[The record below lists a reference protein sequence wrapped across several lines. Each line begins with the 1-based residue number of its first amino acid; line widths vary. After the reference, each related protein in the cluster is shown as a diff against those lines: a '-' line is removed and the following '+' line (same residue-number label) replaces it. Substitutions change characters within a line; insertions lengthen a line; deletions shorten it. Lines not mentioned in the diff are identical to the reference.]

1 MVMVYV
7 MNYLLLANIIAL
19 IGSLFMVVAS
29 YVKSDKLCIMLQS
42 VQIFMFVI
50 SNILLKGI
58 TGVIINALSLVRNIL
73 TYKRKLTKLLK
84 YSLLTLI
91 VILSIIFNN
100 LGIIGYLPLIG
111 TVVFTIFIDNKDNFK
126 FRLSLTFSVFMW
138 LIYDVYIMSY
148 SSAVFDFFSFVGGIV
163 TLIRSSKV
171 K

>member
-84 YSLLTLI
+84 YGLLTLI
-91 VILSIIFNN
+91 VVLSIIFNN

-111 TVVFTIFIDNKDNFK
+111 TVIFTIFIDSKDNFK

>member
-1 MVMVYV
+1 

-84 YSLLTLI
+84 YGLLTLI
-91 VILSIIFNN
+91 VVLSIIFNN

-111 TVVFTIFIDNKDNFK
+111 TVVFTIFIDSKDNFK